1 MLSFKQT
8 LLFRRLQ
15 LIFSVFMAVYPI
27 LCIYT
32 GFYKFTIGDLGLM
45 FFMVLGLLSL
55 PRIDNRFRITLV
67 FLVYTALVFVLNF
80 MILQSMQMS
89 AFMSFF
95 FRVVKLFFYLICAFT
110 CGRTYFSTFFF
121 QKAIIKVSIVLC
133 LFLLLQY
140 VLFYG
145 AGQVILGRIPG
156 LTVYI
161 QDYTE
166 IDYESFYSYNFRPC
180 SFFLEPAQFS
190 QYMAVPLTLV
200 LFSGGLPKGKKL
212 LLVALFALCMLLT
225 TSGQGVFYLA
235 VIFGMYGFFG
245 IKNKGITIIF
255 FVLLLIIAL
264 LAYNSVDAVRAAV
277 DRLLFAEDALEA
289 RVGTYKYI
297 GEMEGLHFLFGYGY
311 GVLPADEYLA
321 GAPYVWYGCGL
332 TGFLLALGM
341 FFSMYRNALST
352 KAKVIC
358 LVFFVAFF
366 VTSLFYNYMLF
377 WYVTIIISARSHRG
391 MFADFFE
398 MQEEEQ

>member
-89 AFMSFF
+89 EFMSFF

-133 LFLLLQY
+133 FFLLLQY
-140 VLFYG
+140 VLYYG
-145 AGQVILGRIPG
+145 AGQIILGRIPG

-166 IDYESFYSYNFRPC
+166 IDYETFYSYYFRPC
-180 SFFLEPAQFS
+180 SFFLEPAHFS

-200 LFSGGLPKGKKL
+200 LFSGDLPKGKKL
-212 LLVALFALCMLLT
+212 LLGALFAGCMLLT
-225 TSGQGVFYLA
+225 TSGQGVFYLG

-245 IKNKGITIIF
+245 IKNKGVTIIF
-255 FVLLLIIAL
+255 FVLLLIIAF
-264 LAYNSVDAVRAAV
+264 LAYNSVDAVKAAV
-277 DRLLFAEDALEA
+277 DRLLFVEDALEA

-297 GEMEGLHFLFGYGY
+297 GEMEGIHLFFGYGY
-311 GVLPADEYLA
+311 GVLPVDKYFA

-332 TGFLLALGM
+332 IGFLLALGM

-352 KAKVIC
+352 KARVVC
-358 LVFFVAFF
+358 LIFFVAFF
-366 VTSLFYNYMLF
+366 VTGLFYNYMLF

-391 MFADFFE
+391 KFSDFYE
-398 MQEEEQ
+398 MQEEQT